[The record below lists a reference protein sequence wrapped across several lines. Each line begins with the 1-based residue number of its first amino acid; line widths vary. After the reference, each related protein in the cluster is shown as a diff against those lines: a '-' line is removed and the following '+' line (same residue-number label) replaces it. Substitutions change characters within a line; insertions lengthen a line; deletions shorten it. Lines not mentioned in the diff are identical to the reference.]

1 MRRALLRVC
10 SRSDASFRSAAVSA
24 GTGYSRTAQ
33 LSLETRAEAGE
44 KDESVVYLFIF
55 VLCMS
60 PTPRAFGLHASH
72 AATSNLHASKKWRGR
87 NAQIW
92 FARAALQGDGPERW
106 RNRLSRLR
114 PHTSTWLSVMNDRP
128 SYRLVP
134 SLGTY
139 ELMTI
144 APAQNVLIGRSAV
157 VPVPPSGQLPTFYV
171 RISDPTISKQHAHLA
186 LSADGT
192 VLTLT
197 DVSTNGTFVDGLRVP
212 RGSAMELESG
222 DVLSFATTDQ
232 QSVTLPFFKVM
243 LVTKAPEPVSEP
255 APPPETHID
264 KRDSVS
270 VENVAFTLTLKIG
283 EVTVE
288 SAKAI
293 GVATVDSAKAVG
305 TATAGG
311 AAYVGKK
318 SLEGAKAF
326 GDGVKATGSLVATG
340 LEKTLMTLGVTAA
353 FQAVFGESIDKSDV
367 GLEAA
372 FAKLDTNKSGKIN
385 CAEMKAYISSVYEEG
400 YDDDTIIA
408 EMMASADM
416 NLDGEM
422 DLDEF
427 KIIMRSAPM
436 KSDGALGG
444 AVDAT
449 VGATVG
455 GIKAIGDGAAFFV
468 STPIKAVSTPIK
480 AWLAQREVESKDG
493 GDSMDENLDANLESE
508 DPEPATPS
516 VARKSGTRTPETPV
530 SEIVADYL
538 LRARNSEGIFDGVLE
553 ELHEEVPPSTHSH
566 SLSSR
571 ILLWLGRG
579 VRSRKRRSTSTSTS
593 ESSMDK
599 VRSAPLSAALRRSAS
614 FHARESAKARESF
627 ARTRRTEVQ
636 VLASH
641 ELASAAGRE
650 ATAKMAQ
657 IQKSIAEEQRQDDW
671 VQGPMYNQPM
681 IERMVPP

>member
-1 MRRALLRVC
+1 M
-10 SRSDASFRSAAVSA
+10 
-24 GTGYSRTAQ
+24 
-33 LSLETRAEAGE
+33 
-44 KDESVVYLFIF
+44 
-55 VLCMS
+55 
-60 PTPRAFGLHASH
+60 H
-72 AATSNLHASKKWRGR
+72 
-87 NAQIW
+87 
-92 FARAALQGDGPERW
+92 
-106 RNRLSRLR
+106 
-114 PHTSTWLSVMNDRP
+114 DRP

-186 LSADGT
+186 LSADGK

-243 LVTKAPEPVSEP
+243 LVTKTPEPVSEP

-305 TATAGG
+305 TATVGG

-372 FAKLDTNKSGKIN
+372 FAKLDTKESGKIN
-385 CAEMKAYISSVYEEG
+385 CAEMKEYVSSVYAEG
-400 YDDDTIIA
+400 YDDTIIA

-480 AWLAQREVESKDG
+480 AWLAQREAESKDG
-493 GDSMDENLDANLESE
+493 DDSLDASLESE
-508 DPEPATPS
+508 DPGPATPS
-516 VARKSGTRTPETPV
+516 VARESGTRTPETPV

-538 LRARNSEGIFDGVLE
+538 SRARNSEGVFGGVLE
-553 ELHEEVPPSTHSH
+553 ELDEKVPPPMRSR
-566 SLSSR
+566 SLSSSPLR
-571 ILLWLGRG
+571 RWP
-579 VRSRKRRSTSTSTS
+579 RSRKASRKSRGKLTGL
-593 ESSMDK
+593 K
-599 VRSAPLSAALRRSAS
+599 APCTIS
-614 FHARESAKARESF
+614 
-627 ARTRRTEVQ
+627 
-636 VLASH
+636 
-641 ELASAAGRE
+641 
-650 ATAKMAQ
+650 
-657 IQKSIAEEQRQDDW
+657 
-671 VQGPMYNQPM
+671 
-681 IERMVPP
+681 

>member
-1 MRRALLRVC
+1 M
-10 SRSDASFRSAAVSA
+10 
-24 GTGYSRTAQ
+24 
-33 LSLETRAEAGE
+33 
-44 KDESVVYLFIF
+44 
-55 VLCMS
+55 
-60 PTPRAFGLHASH
+60 H
-72 AATSNLHASKKWRGR
+72 
-87 NAQIW
+87 
-92 FARAALQGDGPERW
+92 
-106 RNRLSRLR
+106 
-114 PHTSTWLSVMNDRP
+114 DRP
-128 SYRLVP
+128 SYRLIP

-186 LSADGT
+186 LSADGK

-232 QSVTLPFFKVM
+232 LSATLPFFKVM
-243 LVTKAPEPVSEP
+243 LVTKTPEPVTEPVSEP
-255 APPPETHID
+255 APPPETRLGV
-264 KRDSVS
+264 RDSVY

-293 GVATVDSAKAVG
+293 GVATVDSVKAVG
-305 TATAGG
+305 TATVGG
-311 AAYVGKK
+311 AAFVGKK

-326 GDGVKATGSLVATG
+326 GDGVKATGDLVATG
-340 LEKTLMTLGVTAA
+340 LEKTLVTLGVTAA
-353 FQAVFGESIDKSDV
+353 FQAVFGESIDKSDA

-372 FAKLDTNKSGKIN
+372 FAKLDTKESGKIN
-385 CAEMKAYISSVYEEG
+385 CAEMKEYVSSVYAEG
-400 YDDDTIIA
+400 YDDTIIA
-408 EMMASADM
+408 EMMASADL

-422 DLDEF
+422 DLNEF

-480 AWLAQREVESKDG
+480 AWLAQREAESKDG
-493 GDSMDENLDANLESE
+493 DDSLDASLESE
-508 DPEPATPS
+508 DPGPATPS
-516 VARKSGTRTPETPV
+516 VARESGTRTPETPV

-538 LRARNSEGIFDGVLE
+538 SRARNSEGVFGGVLE
-553 ELHEEVPPSTHSH
+553 ELDEKVPPPMRSR
-566 SLSSR
+566 SLSSSPLR
-571 ILLWLGRG
+571 RWP
-579 VRSRKRRSTSTSTS
+579 RSRKASRKSRGKLTGL
-593 ESSMDK
+593 K
-599 VRSAPLSAALRRSAS
+599 APCTIS
-614 FHARESAKARESF
+614 
-627 ARTRRTEVQ
+627 
-636 VLASH
+636 
-641 ELASAAGRE
+641 
-650 ATAKMAQ
+650 
-657 IQKSIAEEQRQDDW
+657 
-671 VQGPMYNQPM
+671 
-681 IERMVPP
+681 

>member
-1 MRRALLRVC
+1 
-10 SRSDASFRSAAVSA
+10 
-24 GTGYSRTAQ
+24 
-33 LSLETRAEAGE
+33 
-44 KDESVVYLFIF
+44 
-55 VLCMS
+55 
-60 PTPRAFGLHASH
+60 
-72 AATSNLHASKKWRGR
+72 
-87 NAQIW
+87 
-92 FARAALQGDGPERW
+92 
-106 RNRLSRLR
+106 
-114 PHTSTWLSVMNDRP
+114 MNDRP

-243 LVTKAPEPVSEP
+243 LVTKTPEPVSEP
-255 APPPETHID
+255 APPPETHMD

-293 GVATVDSAKAVG
+293 GVATVDSVKAVG

-400 YDDDTIIA
+400 NDDDTIIA

-516 VARKSGTRTPETPV
+516 VARKSGTRTPETLV

-538 LRARNSEGIFDGVLE
+538 WRARNSEGIFDGVLE
-553 ELHEEVPPSTHSH
+553 ERHEEVPPSTHSH

-593 ESSMDK
+593 ESSNSKIMDK

-636 VLASH
+636 LVLASHERAPH
-641 ELASAAGRE
+641 ELASAAERE

-671 VQGPMYNQPM
+671 VQGPMYNQPR

>member
-1 MRRALLRVC
+1 
-10 SRSDASFRSAAVSA
+10 
-24 GTGYSRTAQ
+24 
-33 LSLETRAEAGE
+33 
-44 KDESVVYLFIF
+44 
-55 VLCMS
+55 
-60 PTPRAFGLHASH
+60 
-72 AATSNLHASKKWRGR
+72 
-87 NAQIW
+87 
-92 FARAALQGDGPERW
+92 
-106 RNRLSRLR
+106 
-114 PHTSTWLSVMNDRP
+114 MNDRP

-243 LVTKAPEPVSEP
+243 LVTKTPEPVSEP

-340 LEKTLMTLGVTAA
+340 LEKTLMTLGVTA
-353 FQAVFGESIDKSDV
+353 
-367 GLEAA
+367 
-372 FAKLDTNKSGKIN
+372 
-385 CAEMKAYISSVYEEG
+385 
-400 YDDDTIIA
+400 
-408 EMMASADM
+408 
-416 NLDGEM
+416 
-422 DLDEF
+422 
-427 KIIMRSAPM
+427 
-436 KSDGALGG
+436 
-444 AVDAT
+444 
-449 VGATVG
+449 
-455 GIKAIGDGAAFFV
+455 
-468 STPIKAVSTPIK
+468 
-480 AWLAQREVESKDG
+480 
-493 GDSMDENLDANLESE
+493 
-508 DPEPATPS
+508 
-516 VARKSGTRTPETPV
+516 
-530 SEIVADYL
+530 
-538 LRARNSEGIFDGVLE
+538 
-553 ELHEEVPPSTHSH
+553 
-566 SLSSR
+566 
-571 ILLWLGRG
+571 
-579 VRSRKRRSTSTSTS
+579 
-593 ESSMDK
+593 
-599 VRSAPLSAALRRSAS
+599 
-614 FHARESAKARESF
+614 
-627 ARTRRTEVQ
+627 
-636 VLASH
+636 VLAVM
-641 ELASAAGRE
+641 SALLIYADIVKPISLFG
-650 ATAKMAQ
+650 
-657 IQKSIAEEQRQDDW
+657 
-671 VQGPMYNQPM
+671 G
-681 IERMVPP
+681 